1 MALFK
6 AVITNELARD
16 EDKLVEQL
24 YIFLNEFVRTRLI
37 YEPQENIE
45 DCIQDTIM
53 FILKRYRDLSEEDKD
68 TLNLEKY
75 FYNRANSYV
84 SRTWLRKK
92 RIYDRNI
99 KNLLETAQYTYST
112 TDNFQDIELERESI
126 DLDLLNEILDNL
138 NLSED
143 ITTYLRKRVIY
154 VLIKDFNY
162 DHEVIPEVTP
172 IKSYDKFIEQIIF
185 EYALKS
191 LKEI

>member
-16 EDKLVEQL
+16 EDKLAEQL

>member
-92 RIYDRNI
+92 RMYDRNI
-99 KNLLETAQYTYST
+99 KDFIETARYTHSN
-112 TDNFQDIELERESI
+112 TDNFRDIELERDSI

>member
-112 TDNFQDIELERESI
+112 IDNFQDIELERESI

>member
-92 RIYDRNI
+92 RIYNRNI
-99 KNLLETAQYTYST
+99 KDLLETAQYTYST

>member
-99 KNLLETAQYTYST
+99 RDFIETAQYTYSN
-112 TDNFQDIELERESI
+112 TDNFKDIELERDSI

>member
-16 EDKLVEQL
+16 GDKLVEQL

-92 RIYDRNI
+92 RIYNRNI
-99 KNLLETAQYTYST
+99 KDLLETAQYTYST

-138 NLSED
+138 NLSDD
-143 ITTYLRKRVIY
+143 ITSYLRKRVIC
-154 VLIKDFNY
+154 VLIEDFNY

-185 EYALKS
+185 EYALNS

>member
-99 KNLLETAQYTYST
+99 RDFIETAQYIYSN
-112 TDNFQDIELERESI
+112 TDNFQDIELERDSI

-138 NLSED
+138 NLSDD
-143 ITTYLRKRVIY
+143 ITTYLRKRVIC

>member
-68 TLNLEKY
+68 TINLEKY